1 MIKIGLSA
9 GPIVEIDPGCFDD
22 MELLDAITGLE
33 SNPQYRTI
41 ILDKVLGAAQKKAL
55 YSAVRA
61 ADGRV
66 HMVDVDKA
74 LEEIFAGLGPAGKKS

>member
-1 MIKIGLSA
+1 MIRIDLSVGLT
-9 GPIVEIDPGCFDD
+9 VEVDPGCFDD

-33 SNPQYRTI
+33 TNPQYRTT

-74 LEEIFAGLGPAGKKS
+74 LEEIFQGLGPAGKKS